1 MEFDDKGGSMES
13 LGKIFEKRFTV
24 HFQPIVDM
32 KTLKLVRY
40 EALSRPLGFVQD
52 TETLIHQM
60 ERTGEIRLFDQWVA
74 DTVIKTLSQL
84 HDGPEVAIN
93 LSAKSLCDPLFHDEM
108 EWILSRKADHVK
120 IEFEI
125 TESQAIR
132 DMSMA
137 KAFVK
142 RLKDHGCKVGL
153 DDFGT
158 GHARFRVVEELGL
171 DYMKL
176 SSHLTTMIDSSR
188 AAQQVIIKAVA
199 ACKARGIPVV
209 AEHIDNPKQYAWLR
223 DIGIDHGQGW
233 LFSKAGKELLSQ
245 ANYKSQLD
253 QAIEQD
259 RAGKP
264 PANVHSMWTPNP
276 N

>member
-1 MEFDDKGGSMES
+1 MKS
-13 LGKIFEKRFTV
+13 LERIFEKRFTV

-52 TETLIHQM
+52 TETLIRQM

-74 DTVIKTLSQL
+74 DTVIKALSQL
-84 HDGPEVAIN
+84 SQGPEVAIN

-108 EWILSRKADHVK
+108 EWILDRKPGHVK

-125 TESQAIR
+125 TESEAIR

-137 KAFVK
+137 RSFVK
-142 RLKDHGCKVGL
+142 RLKGYGCKVGL

-158 GHARFRVVEELGL
+158 GHARFRVVEDLHL

-176 SSHLTTMIDSSR
+176 SSHLTTLIQTSR
-188 AAQQVIIKAVA
+188 AAQQVVIKAVA
-199 ACKARGIPVV
+199 ACKARGISVV
-209 AEHIDNPKQYAWLR
+209 AEHIDNPNQYAWLR

-233 LFSKAGKELLSQ
+233 LFSKAGKELLTQ
-245 ANYKSQLD
+245 ASYKAQLEK
-253 QAIEQD
+253 AIEVD
-259 RAGKP
+259 RKGEASS
-264 PANVHSMWTPNP
+264 NVHRLWTPTP

>member
-1 MEFDDKGGSMES
+1 MTS
-13 LGKIFEKRFTV
+13 LGKIFDKRFTV

-74 DTVIKTLSQL
+74 DTVIKTLAQL
-84 HDGPEVAIN
+84 QDGPEVAIN
-93 LSAKSLCDPLFHDEM
+93 LSAKSLCDPLFHDEL
-108 EWILSRKADHVK
+108 EWILSRKPDHVK

-125 TESQAIR
+125 TESEPIR

-137 KAFVK
+137 RAFVK
-142 RLKDHGCKVGL
+142 RLKAHGCKVGL

-158 GHARFRVVEELGL
+158 GHARFRVVEDLNL

-176 SSHLTTMIDSSR
+176 SANLTTLVDTSR
-188 AAQQVIIKAVA
+188 AAQNVIIKAVA
-199 ACKARGIPVV
+199 ACKARGISVV
-209 AEHIDNPKQYAWLR
+209 AEHIDKPKQYAWLR

-245 ANYKSQLD
+245 ASYRDQLTN
-253 QAIEQD
+253 AIEQE
-259 RAGKP
+259 RSGAKP
-264 PANVHSMWTPNP
+264 GSSVHSLSTPNP

>member
-1 MEFDDKGGSMES
+1 MGSLE
-13 LGKIFEKRFTV
+13 KIFDKRFAV

-52 TETLIHQM
+52 TETLVRQM
-60 ERTGEIRLFDQWVA
+60 ERSGEIRLFDQWVA

-84 HDGPEVAIN
+84 SDGPEVAIN

-108 EWILSRKADHVK
+108 EWTLSRKPDHVK

-125 TESQAIR
+125 TESEAIS
-132 DMSMA
+132 DMFMA
-137 KAFVK
+137 RAFVN
-142 RLKDHGCKVGL
+142 RLKGFGCKVGL

-158 GHARFRVVEELGL
+158 GHARFRVVEDLNL

-176 SSHLTTMIDSSR
+176 SAHLTTMIDTSR
-188 AAQQVIIKAVA
+188 SAQQVIIKAVH
-199 ACKARGIPVV
+199 ACRARGISLV
-209 AEHIDNPKQYAWLR
+209 AEHIDNPSQYAWLR
-223 DIGIDHGQGW
+223 DVGIDHGQGW

-245 ANYKSQLD
+245 ASYRPQLE
-253 QAIEQD
+253 QALEED
-259 RAGKP
+259 RKGQLG
-264 PANVHSMWTPNP
+264 ANVREFWTPSP
-276 N
+276 R